1 MSITLALVLSDKQI
15 LAAHWP
21 ASPAEILTF
30 KLSDRPCHKGMRPKV
45 AEEDSQRPF
54 SGLYMCVPV
63 GTVMHSHACFST
75 YIYNPPPT
83 IGSRNKDA
91 NFKMTKRQSVP

>member
-1 MSITLALVLSDKQI
+1 MSITLALGLSDKRI
-15 LAAHWP
+15 LTAHWP
-21 ASPAEILTF
+21 ASPAETLTF

-45 AEEDSQRPF
+45 AEEDSQWPS

-63 GTVMHSHACFST
+63 GTVMHNHACFST

-83 IGSRNKDA
+83 IVSRNKEA
-91 NFKMTKRQSVP
+91 NFKMTKPQSVP